1 VRVVVKKVELCCVWA
16 NGDGAQSMGPKS
28 RPKRSAADAAP
39 YCPSR
44 AERFFVAADPA
55 RTRRWHQ
62 EHDDH
67 SYDLPADSTPLQRIQ
82 WRRFARR
89 PEEGLRTAPS
99 TIPNGG
105 IGLFTDVLIY
115 RGEIVSEYTGRRLSD
130 EEYYARY
137 AGKQP
142 PEYCVGLGP
151 HISIDLFFLSNG
163 LCFGSAYLT
172 HFSFCKETRPKS
184 ESHSICLRAS
194 FSSIP
199 CHAVF
204 IFSRVP
210 TDKNPTTEETIPTT
224 AQRER
229 AQFEGKENAK
239 S

>member
-1 VRVVVKKVELCCVWA
+1 
-16 NGDGAQSMGPKS
+16 MGPKS

-163 LCFGSAYLT
+163 LCLSDTLFLLQRNT
-172 HFSFCKETRPKS
+172 PK
-184 ESHSICLRAS
+184 INGLR
-194 FSSIP
+194 
-199 CHAVF
+199 
-204 IFSRVP
+204 SR
-210 TDKNPTTEETIPTT
+210 PTTDFIRTAIYIDLRPIPRQKWRDRAAVSAKMQRPLQHTQCHPQTVAT
-224 AQRER
+224 ASVVVDDNDSPLHIGPSAVRSVQCRR
-229 AQFEGKENAK
+229 R
-239 S
+239 